1 MLINMTTII
10 LYSNYSQSSKNL
22 IQNIERHFN
31 NYSDMFKFLCID
43 NTSIRN
49 KIVRNRTLKIEKVP
63 SIIVV
68 DNGIPH
74 VLQGKTAFD
83 YIEEVHRQYISSN
96 EPDVTSEIPQIISED
111 ISPQKQSTQKQS
123 TQKQSTQIGTSISDL
138 ELIQTN
144 TKKSV
149 DEESDDE
156 DDVMKIARQM
166 KKSRGDGGDGDNKI

>member
-10 LYSNYSQSSKNL
+10 LYSNYSQSSRNL

-96 EPDVTSEIPQIISED
+96 EPDVTSETSQIISED
-111 ISPQKQSTQKQS
+111 ISPQMQSP
-123 TQKQSTQIGTSISDL
+123 QKQSTQIGTSISDL

-156 DDVMKIARQM
+156 DDVMKIARNM
-166 KKSRGDGGDGDNKI
+166 KKLRGDDGDGDNKI

>member
-1 MLINMTTII
+1 MTTII

-96 EPDVTSEIPQIISED
+96 EPDVTSETSQIISED
-111 ISPQKQSTQKQS
+111 ISPQMQSP
-123 TQKQSTQIGTSISDL
+123 QKQSTQIGTSISDL

-156 DDVMKIARQM
+156 DDVMKIARNM
-166 KKSRGDGGDGDNKI
+166 KKLRGDDGDGDNKI

>member
-96 EPDVTSEIPQIISED
+96 EPDVTSETSQIISED
-111 ISPQKQSTQKQS
+111 ISPQMQSP
-123 TQKQSTQIGTSISDL
+123 QKQSTQIGTSISDL

>member
-96 EPDVTSEIPQIISED
+96 EPDVTSETSQIISED
-111 ISPQKQSTQKQS
+111 ISPQMQSP
-123 TQKQSTQIGTSISDL
+123 QKQSTQIGTSISDL

-156 DDVMKIARQM
+156 DDVMKIARNM
-166 KKSRGDGGDGDNKI
+166 KKLRGDDGDGDNKI